1 MVADY
6 FAAEFSK
13 LVKRPASW
21 VLGSVQVLA
30 LVLFGYLF
38 TYAFVANAQN
48 GGEVPGGVNVD
59 QALQTILPENV
70 LVTVVAN
77 LSGLGGALALVF
89 GAMVVGGEYGWGTLK
104 LVLSQRPGRLN
115 MLLGKFLAV
124 GAVLAVL
131 SVVILLIAVLSSAVA
146 SSLLDEPSDWPS
158 LGEMLK
164 GLGASWLVLF
174 AWASLGGLL
183 AVVFRGTALAIGVG
197 LAYALVIEGLAL
209 SLPIGGDAFDGVRK
223 VFLGKNTT
231 DLTSAFGELPQGVG
245 TVGEA
250 VDPGQAVIVIVAY
263 TAAFLAISALLF
275 RRRDV

>member
-6 FAAEFSK
+6 FAAEFFK

-21 VLGSVQVLA
+21 VLGSIQVLT
-30 LVLFGYLF
+30 LVLFGYLV
-38 TYAFVANAQN
+38 TYAFVANAES
-48 GGEVPGGVNVD
+48 GEVPEGMNVD
-59 QALQTILPENV
+59 QAMQTILPENV
-70 LVTVVAN
+70 LVAVLAN

-104 LVLSQRPGRLN
+104 LVFSQRPGRLN
-115 MLLGKFLAV
+115 VLWGKFLAL

-131 SVVILLIAVLSSAVA
+131 SVGILLIAVLSSALVA
-146 SSLLDEPSDWPS
+146 GLLDEASDWPS

-174 AWASLGGLL
+174 VWTSLGGFL

-209 SLPIGGDAFDGVRK
+209 GLPIGGDAFDNVRK
-223 VFLGKNTT
+223 AFLGKNTT
-231 DLTSAFGELPQGVG
+231 DLAGAFGELPQALG
-245 TVGEA
+245 TAGEA
-250 VDPGQAVIVIVAY
+250 VDPGQAVLVIIAY
-263 TAAFLAISALLF
+263 TVVFLAVSALLF
-275 RRRDV
+275 KRRDV